1 MKTDLKDYI
10 QVFENM
16 IPDDVCNT
24 SVKELDSANWEQHL
38 FYNKKE
44 NNKKSLSG
52 NKELNVSYD
61 SISTRQ
67 ILMDCI
73 YQTLINYLNNLSFPW
88 FSSWSGYAGIRFNR
102 YQETQLMAKH
112 CDHIFTLFE
121 GNPRGIP
128 ILSVV
133 GSINDDYEGGE
144 FIMFDDYHVEL
155 PKGAIMV
162 FPSNF
167 LYPHKVEPVTK
178 GTRHTFVSW
187 VY

>member
-73 YQTLINYLNNLSFPW
+73 YQTLINYLNNLSFPLK
-88 FSSWSGYAGIRFNR
+88 S
-102 YQETQLMAKH
+102 
-112 CDHIFTLFE
+112 
-121 GNPRGIP
+121 
-128 ILSVV
+128 
-133 GSINDDYEGGE
+133 
-144 FIMFDDYHVEL
+144 
-155 PKGAIMV
+155 
-162 FPSNF
+162 
-167 LYPHKVEPVTK
+167 
-178 GTRHTFVSW
+178 
-187 VY
+187 